1 VGINSLLVLLRSS
14 SIPSR
19 QATSIDVCKRR
30 NATEPLLPKS
40 QPSKEGG
47 GSDIIK
53 QIV

>member
-1 VGINSLLVLLRSS
+1 MYARG
-14 SIPSR
+14 
-19 QATSIDVCKRR
+19 R

-47 GSDIIK
+47 GGDIIK